1 MSEFGGNLLNMV
13 KKSFEAIGNKAGDI
27 ASSAKQKVDQ
37 FNLANQKN
45 DLFAEIGRRIYD
57 MAREGKDVPKGL
69 DGELEKIAAIDLEL
83 DELRAE
89 KKEEE
94 NAEDAGDPGKRAENT
109 DVAPETPAAAEYAAK
124 DNSDVP
130 VIVIEEDEEEDKAE
144 ENCPLS
150 SAINDLFEKMPPVD
164 KMVDKVNSS
173 LDELGDNLR
182 RFSSEFDRQLNEFS
196 DQMMGKDDS
205 GKDPQE

>member
-1 MSEFGGNLLNMV
+1 MSEFGENLLNMV

-45 DLFAEIGRRIYD
+45 DLFAEIGRRIYE
-57 MAREGKDVPKGL
+57 MALEGKDVPEGL
-69 DGELEKIAAIDLEL
+69 EGELKKIAAIDLEL
-83 DELRAE
+83 EERRAE

-94 NAEDAGDPGKRAENT
+94 NAEDAGDPGKRAET
-109 DVAPETPAAAEYAAK
+109 AEEAPEAPVAAEYAAK

-182 RFSSEFDRQLNEFS
+182 RFSSDFDKQLNEFS
-196 DQMMGKDDS
+196 DQMMGKEDS
-205 GKDPQE
+205 GKDPHE